1 MVLPGATRRDA
12 RGMATRW
19 AGSRK
24 SSTSGY
30 GFTVF
35 VLLSLVA
42 EELKTLSH

>member
-1 MVLPGATRRDA
+1 MIPSVTRHSA
-12 RGMATRW
+12 RTMAT
-19 AGSRK
+19 AGPGSRK
-24 SSTSGY
+24 SSPSGY